1 MMTTGLVLLFV
12 SFIVGVWFG
21 EPSMSKFNW
30 ADRVAQFG
38 IYFGSML
45 MAASLL
51 VFVWR
56 VLP

>member
-12 SFIVGVWFG
+12 SFIVGAQFG
-21 EPSMSKFNW
+21 HPSMYKFNW
-30 ADRVAQFG
+30 ADRFAQFG

-45 MAASLL
+45 IAASLL